1 VNLYPFIEAEKT
13 QQRNVKRACALLEV
27 SRAACYANRADS
39 PSTRQLVDTEL
50 TEHIRQAHQRS
61 KGRYGAPRIH
71 AQLRRDGHRHGR
83 KRIARLLRAA
93 GRHGRTPRRF
103 QRTTI
108 ADPAAAAR
116 ADLVRR
122 DFAVDAAAVNT
133 RWCGDITYIPTWE
146 GWLYLATV
154 IDIASRRIVGFAMAE
169 HLRAE
174 LACDALTNAIAARD
188 PAPGVIFHADRG
200 CQYTSSD
207 YALLAGELAVRLS
220 TGRTGQCWDNA
231 LAESFFAS
239 LKGECLDLQPWPTRA
254 GARRATVD
262 YIAWYNGTRLHS
274 ALGYQTPDE
283 YESTTRKEVTAQAA

>member
-1 VNLYPFIEAEKT
+1 VNFYPFIEAEKT
-13 QQRNVKRACALLEV
+13 QQRNVKRACELLEV
-27 SRAACYANRADS
+27 SRAAYYANCADS
-39 PSTRQLVDTEL
+39 PSTRQLVDQEL
-50 TEHIRQAHQRS
+50 TEHIRQAHQAS

-93 GRHGRTPRRF
+93 GLHGRTPRRF
-103 QRTTI
+103 KRTTI

-188 PAPGVIFHADRG
+188 PAPGVIFHTDRG

-207 YALLAGELAVRLS
+207 YALLAGDLAVRLS

>member
-1 VNLYPFIEAEKT
+1 MNLYPFIEAEKT

-27 SRAACYANRADS
+27 SRAAYYANRADS
-39 PSTRQLVDTEL
+39 PSTRQLVDQEL

-93 GRHGRTPRRF
+93 GLHGRTPRRF
-103 QRTTI
+103 KRTTI

-207 YALLAGELAVRLS
+207 YATLAGDLEVRLS

-239 LKGECLDLQPWPTRA
+239 LKGECLDRQPWPTRA

-283 YESTTRKEVTAQAA
+283 YESITRKEVTAQAA